1 MHAVARGPYLGLLL
15 LLLAPFSSVWAVTAV
30 VGEPAPQFSLPA
42 LQSESSTVE
51 LADYRG
57 KVVYLDFWSAWCAPC
72 RRAMPQ
78 LDALRQALP
87 RADFEVVGVNVDADM
102 ADGRAVRD
110 KLGVSYPMAADPQGF
125 AAAQFGVEA
134 VPALFVIDRAGV
146 VRHVARGKAVEDV
159 DALRTRLLRLIEE
172 QDIR

>member
-1 MHAVARGPYLGLLL
+1 MHAVARGPFPGLVF
-15 LLLAPFSSVWAVTAV
+15 LLLAPFSSAWAVTAE

-42 LQSESSTVE
+42 LHSDSSTIE

-78 LDALRQALP
+78 IDALRQELP
-87 RADFEVVGVNVDADM
+87 RADFEVVGVNVDAET

-110 KLGVSYPMAADPQGF
+110 KLGVSYPMAADAQGS

-146 VRHVARGKAVEDV
+146 VRHVARGKAAEDV
-159 DALRTRLLRLIEE
+159 GALRTKLLRLIEE